1 MNEQRTLRTM
11 KAKDKMRKV
20 GCAVGAAV
28 ATAAPFV
35 AYSFAAAAAPAGP
48 NPATIVSTFLG
59 YVLDMFICVGALL
72 GVWAVAQ
79 LALAFKNEDADSK
92 SRAMMMLI
100 VAAILI
106 GITPLANAVL
116 SGTHITPGPGFLGL
130 RG

>member
-11 KAKDKMRKV
+11 KAKEKMRKV
-20 GCAVGAAV
+20 GCAVGTAV

-35 AYSFAAAAAPAGP
+35 AYSMAAPDPKA
-48 NPATIVSTFLG
+48 IVATFLG

-72 GVWAVAQ
+72 VVWAVAQ

-106 GITPLANAVL
+106 GISPLADAVL
-116 SGTHITPGPGFLGL
+116 NGTGITPGAGFLGL